1 MVENSFFEPHF
12 SYISAYPVKSEVA
25 GVQRSAQV
33 ETEPYGEEQDRQAY
47 LAAGDVLAV
56 VLQSRKGTAPA
67 VPFRQT
73 VVLQSQLLG

>member
-1 MVENSFFEPHF
+1 MSSPFHDE
-12 SYISAYPVKSEVA
+12 
-25 GVQRSAQV
+25 AQ
-33 ETEPYGEEQDRQAY
+33 PYGAEHDRQAY

-56 VLQSRKGTAPA
+56 VLQSREGTAHA